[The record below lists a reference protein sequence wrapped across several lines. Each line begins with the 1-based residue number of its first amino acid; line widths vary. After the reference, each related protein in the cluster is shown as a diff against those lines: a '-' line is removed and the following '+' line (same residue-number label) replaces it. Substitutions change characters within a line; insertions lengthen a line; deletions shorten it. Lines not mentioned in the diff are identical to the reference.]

1 MKLTAKTE
9 TWKEFI
15 GIADGISAAEARIHV
30 DSDKVWYRMVDTGN
44 VAMAIAEL
52 PIDAFSEH
60 TFEPCSFCIDLVK
73 FKTAFQFGGKEITID
88 MASSEASS
96 IVVES
101 GGYTHSQTLLHDA
114 TVKKD
119 PNFPALELP
128 GIVELNGKDYGAAI
142 KVGSTISEKVWLKI
156 TGGKFMIS
164 AMGDTPADKIEKVFD
179 DAISCSG
186 ESASMFSADYL
197 MGMNRQLNG
206 DIKIHLGVDHPFI
219 IDFDFAG
226 GHGKG
231 KYLLAPRVEND

>member
-52 PIDAFSEH
+52 PIDSFSEH
-60 TFEPCSFCIDLVK
+60 SFTPCSFCIDLVK
-73 FKTAFQFGGKEITID
+73 FKTAFQFGGKDISLEMKGPED
-88 MASSEASS
+88 SS

-119 PNFPALELP
+119 PNFPSLELH
-128 GIVELNGKDYGAAI
+128 GIVEISGKDYGTAI
-142 KVGSTISEKVWLKI
+142 KVGSTISEKIWLRI
-156 TGGKFMIS
+156 ENGKFIIS
-164 AMGDTPADKIEKVFD
+164 AIGDSPADKIEKVFED
-179 DAISCSG
+179 TISVSG
-186 ESASMFSADYL
+186 EAASMFSADYL

-206 DIKIHLGVDHPFI
+206 DIKMFLGVDHPFI